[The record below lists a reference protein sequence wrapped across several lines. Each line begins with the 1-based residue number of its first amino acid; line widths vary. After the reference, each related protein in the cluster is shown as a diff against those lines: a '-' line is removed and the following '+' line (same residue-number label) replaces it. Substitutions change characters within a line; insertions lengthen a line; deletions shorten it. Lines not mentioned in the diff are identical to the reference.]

1 MVPAF
6 DRSSHAAEVS
16 RVKLHIHG
24 EHQRIAQYRAEDH
37 DPRNRD
43 QLEQC
48 APRSEPN
55 ITVNVG
61 TTVPEFGA
69 EPVPSALV
77 EVDPRW
83 RGYEYFVHNDEILVE
98 PRMHR
103 IIAIL
108 PV

>member
-24 EHQRIAQYRAEDH
+24 EHQRIAQYRTEDQI
-37 DPRNRD
+37 RETEINSSSARF
-43 QLEQC
+43 
-48 APRSEPN
+48 EPN

-69 EPVPSALV
+69 EPVPSVLV

-83 RGYEYFVHNDEILVE
+83 RGYEYFVYNDEILVD